1 MQRETSRVHQCV
13 LSESKIFLP
22 INFNDYNVLPENMC
36 ARSSAD
42 EQKVRQFTLS
52 IDKRGGSANLE
63 QILVETSDFGGD
75 EIRAVETLVQSKST
89 DFSSI
94 REVLNH
100 ALSDENRRYQSTI
113 RVLTD
118 NGWISTV
125 RSERGLEFTLT
136 KKAYD
141 ELEWI

>member
-1 MQRETSRVHQCV
+1 MR
-13 LSESKIFLP
+13 
-22 INFNDYNVLPENMC
+22 

-42 EQKVRQFTLS
+42 EQKVRQFTLA
-52 IDKRGGSANLE
+52 IDKRSGSASFE
-63 QILVETSDFGGD
+63 QILVETSDLAGD
-75 EIRAVETLVQSKST
+75 EIRAVKTLVQSKST
-89 DFSSI
+89 DFSSM

-113 RVLTD
+113 RVLKD

-125 RSERGLEFTLT
+125 RSERGIEFTLT
-136 KKAYD
+136 EEAYD